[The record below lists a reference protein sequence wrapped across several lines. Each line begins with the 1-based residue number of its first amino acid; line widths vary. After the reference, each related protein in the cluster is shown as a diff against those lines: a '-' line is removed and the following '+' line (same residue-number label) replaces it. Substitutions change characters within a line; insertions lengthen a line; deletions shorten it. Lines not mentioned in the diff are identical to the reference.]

1 MPLLE
6 CNPSSEIPFTS
17 DMVGEETT
25 TLTLKNVSD
34 SIVAYKVKTTAQK
47 KYLVSPSNGILTA
60 GETVKVPILKQ
71 ARYVP
76 AEKEDRFMV
85 LSCVTTST
93 DKLSKEEWTA
103 VTAQKNVEDIRL
115 KIVLKASEM
124 SPIPEKNSNRMDDSR
139 TRDLQAKYDELL
151 NYTLDVERMKKTAD
165 TQLEHLTSSTSSKG
179 MKTGYPL
186 YVLLLF
192 MVISAAASRNFDKIL
207 GLFEVL

>member
-1 MPLLE
+1 MDAW
-6 CNPSSEIPFTS
+6 FTLS
-17 DMVGEETT
+17 V
-25 TLTLKNVSD
+25 
-34 SIVAYKVKTTAQK
+34 
-47 KYLVSPSNGILTA
+47 
-60 GETVKVPILKQ
+60 
-71 ARYVP
+71 
-76 AEKEDRFMV
+76 
-85 LSCVTTST
+85 SCVTTST

-151 NYTLDVERMKKTAD
+151 NYTLDVERKKKTAD
-165 TQLEHLTSSTSSKG
+165 TQLEHLTSSMSSKG

-192 MVISAAASRNFDKIL
+192 MVISAATSRNFDKIL
-207 GLFEVL
+207 GLFEVQ